1 MKELYFTSPYRRST
15 RIIRLEYGQV
25 KKVFILRTFE
35 GEINGRGTSE
45 SPPKEEVFEDEQ
57 ELLKKV
63 YETKSGLL
71 EGRWIV
77 LSWFTRNTKNWHIVY
92 NWLPYSKPIE
102 RDALCPDVH
111 VADFQTFKKLKQSC
125 LMSRMEF
132 HYHRYV
138 RTWEYIQINTTTGKN
153 RPFPVC
159 LMYSPETLFGRSAVI
174 NAKLIT

>member
-1 MKELYFTSPYRRST
+1 MRELYFTSPYRRST

-63 YETKSGLL
+63 YETKKGLM

-77 LSWFTRNTKNWHIVY
+77 KNKESISQPTFLRTEIIDGKVSFEFSVDIDPVK
-92 NWLPYSKPIE
+92 LDERKTEIKEDFVEQIDKEIE
-102 RDALCPDVH
+102 TNIR
-111 VADFQTFKKLKQSC
+111 KG
-125 LMSRMEF
+125 
-132 HYHRYV
+132 V
-138 RTWEYIQINTTTGKN
+138 RK
-153 RPFPVC
+153 
-159 LMYSPETLFGRSAVI
+159 
-174 NAKLIT
+174 